1 MTTVIIALGVWCGLS
16 FVLAVAIGHAIYY
29 MGERLD
35 SLERRTRYHD
45 GQIDALEAADEWNQ
59 SNLTVIRNHVAEI
72 AQEQK
77 GGRYGSQWN

>member
-1 MTTVIIALGVWCGLS
+1 MITLVTILGIWCGLS

-35 SLERRTRYHD
+35 ILERRTRYHD

-59 SNLTVIRNHVAEI
+59 SNITVIRNHVAEI
-72 AQEQK
+72 AQEK
-77 GGRYGSQWN
+77 GGKYGSQWN